1 MVLGSSFSWEMIASP
16 TGKIIIEV
24 AVFEIH
30 IDKKAVASM
39 NPRITLDL
47 LLPVTRI
54 IFRASLL

>member
-1 MVLGSSFSWEMIASP
+1 MVFGSSFSWEMMASP
-16 TGKIIIEV
+16 TGNIIIEV